1 MTPSL
6 AAAASKLTVWEK
18 LQAVPTDTWVS
29 LAVAVAVFF
38 VLSRVWKTLKEL
50 NDIIPWIV
58 LVTLGGAIVMYWTYE
73 RNEPKVLSPI
83 FDQLAKVLPS
93 RIEYKDSSAGK

>member
-1 MTPSL
+1 MTAFL

-18 LQAVPTDTWVS
+18 LKAVPTDTWVS
-29 LAVAVAVFF
+29 LAVALAVFC
-38 VLSRVWKTLKEL
+38 VLLKIWKSLKEI

-58 LVTLGGAIVMYWTYE
+58 LVTLGGAVVMYWTYE

-83 FDQLAKVLPS
+83 FDQLAKILPS
-93 RIEYKDSSAGK
+93 RIQYKDAAEPK